1 MDIVLKYL
9 VRVGDKL
16 HCVCA
21 LYHCGWSS
29 CPVAIGVWV
38 EQCGGS
44 WSEKAGEVQ
53 GRFFTNRSHPA
64 WSVELQ
70 EQRCS
75 LIRPVARRSSQ
86 MSFKLQ

>member
-21 LYHCGWSS
+21 LYLCGWSS
-29 CPVAIGVWV
+29 CTVAIGVWV

-53 GRFFTNRSHPA
+53 GRFSQIGRTPPGLWSSRSNAVP
-64 WSVELQ
+64 
-70 EQRCS
+70 
-75 LIRPVARRSSQ
+75 
-86 MSFKLQ
+86 